1 MSIPQPEPSDVVVAE
16 APSVDEQAQF
26 EAIMKVSDPS
36 RMRSQL
42 LALDWDAFE
51 RFVSYV
57 FTSAGFTV
65 EHVAS
70 DHKRHHVDLRLYD
83 GPAVKGRPYALV
95 EVRHYKTA
103 SLRHQSVAAFV
114 GNLVL
119 AGAKRGYLVT
129 TARFTQPARE
139 AAQQAHERG
148 VKVCLTDWRHMARYI
163 GYLRGSRITQGDGGL
178 RTPRPTAPD
187 WLHVA
192 DATPR
197 MNPHQT
203 VILAIANNRGGVAK
217 TTSTLSLALALVASE
232 RGKRVLV
239 MDLDGQ
245 ANLTYALPPKPPR
258 GNAVLPPERTIVD
271 FFAGRATLPELVR
284 PTHRQSL
291 WVLPADG
298 ELYTRDPGGSADP
311 EAELNFVRALHTL
324 ELDTGIPGAGRFD
337 WIIMDT
343 PPAQSAYTRAALA
356 AAHAIII
363 PTVVEAFAG
372 RSINRIVETAQTMR
386 SLMGR
391 DSRILGSFVVRWPRR
406 PSNQM
411 KSLFA
416 ELSTELAAR
425 ATQQSIALT
434 FFDTVIPEDPRIV
447 TANRRLVSGGMQGIF
462 AFRSSAAA
470 RAYRAHLEE
479 VEGRI

>member
-1 MSIPQPEPSDVVVAE
+1 MTILQPEPSDVIAS
-16 APSVDEQAQF
+16 PSSSADEQARF
-26 EAIMKVSDPS
+26 EAIMKVSDPA
-36 RMRSQL
+36 RMRDQL
-42 LALDWDAFE
+42 LALEWDAFE

-70 DHKRHHVDLRLYD
+70 DHKHHHVDLRLYE
-83 GPAVKGRPYALV
+83 GPAVRGRPYALV

-103 SLRHQSVAAFV
+103 SLRHQSVAAFI

-119 AGAKRGYLVT
+119 ADAKRGYLVT
-129 TARFTQPARE
+129 TATFTQPARD
-139 AAQQAHERG
+139 AAKQAHERG
-148 VKVCLTDWRHMARYI
+148 VKVCLTDWRHMARYL
-163 GYLRGSRITQGDGGL
+163 GYLRGSRITQNDGGL
-178 RTPRPTAPD
+178 RTPRPTPPD

-197 MNPHQT
+197 MDPHKT
-203 VILAIANNRGGVAK
+203 FILAISNNRGGVAK

-232 RGKRVLV
+232 HGKHVLV

-258 GNAVLPPERTIVD
+258 GTAVLPPERTIVE

-284 PTHRQSL
+284 QTRRNSL
-291 WVLPADG
+291 WLLPADG
-298 ELYTRDPGGSADP
+298 ELYTRDPGGSANP

-324 ELDTGIPGAGRFD
+324 ELDTGIAGSGRFD

-363 PTVVEAFAG
+363 PTVVEPFAAK
-372 RSINRIVETAQTMR
+372 SMNRIVDTARTMR

-391 DSRILGSFVVRWPRR
+391 DGRILGSFVVRWPRA
-406 PSNQM
+406 SV
-411 KSLFA
+411 K
-416 ELSTELAAR
+416 
-425 ATQQSIALT
+425 
-434 FFDTVIPEDPRIV
+434 
-447 TANRRLVSGGMQGIF
+447 
-462 AFRSSAAA
+462 
-470 RAYRAHLEE
+470 
-479 VEGRI
+479 